1 MFISRV
7 REFRLK
13 AGISQSELAIRA
25 NLSQSHISAVE
36 LDSKGVTLATLSKIS
51 VALKICVYDLTYY
64 KCEQHLTCEKSE
76 KHHLNCYTGK

>member
-13 AGISQSELAIRA
+13 AGISQMELAIRA

-36 LDSKGVTLATLSKIS
+36 RDFKSATLGTLSKIS
-51 VALKICVYDLTYY
+51 VALQICVYELTYY
-64 KCEQHLTCEKSE
+64 KCEQYLTCEKSE
-76 KHHLNCYTGK
+76 KHYLNCYAE